1 MKKNQRTP
9 GKSILKLNRE
19 TLRALTRAQMEQVDG
34 GTTLHT
40 HVCTIMRCAGG
51 NNSCGNGKGNCHED

>member
-19 TLRALTRAQMEQVDG
+19 TLRALTRAQIEQVDG
-34 GTTLHT
+34 GTTLAT
-40 HVCTIMRCAGG
+40 YMCTAAGCAGS
-51 NNSCGNGKGNCHED
+51 NNSCINGTCHEN